1 MVLSQL
7 LYLVPLPLLSF
18 LKAFIY
24 LHLFIYFAGSSLLW
38 VFSGCSEWGLLSSCG
53 AWASHGGG
61 FFCCGAQVL
70 GCMGFSSCSTGAQY
84 LQLVGLV
91 VPWHVESSWTRDQ
104 THVPCIGRQT
114 PNPWTTREVPTIF
127 KNDVKKTSSAELQMP
142 DSSIIMYPNNPIL
155 VLVFLF

>member
-1 MVLSQL
+1 MLGDVRRK
-7 LYLVPLPLLSF
+7 P
-18 LKAFIY
+18 
-24 LHLFIYFAGSSLLW
+24 AGGDSLL
-38 VFSGCSEWGLLSSCG
+38 VTVASLVAERGLRVHGLRQSQHPGSELWN
-53 AWASHGGG
+53 A
-61 FFCCGAQVL
+61 
-70 GCMGFSSCSTGAQY
+70 
-84 LQLVGLV
+84 GLV
-91 VPWHVESSWTRDQ
+91 APQHVESSWTRDQ